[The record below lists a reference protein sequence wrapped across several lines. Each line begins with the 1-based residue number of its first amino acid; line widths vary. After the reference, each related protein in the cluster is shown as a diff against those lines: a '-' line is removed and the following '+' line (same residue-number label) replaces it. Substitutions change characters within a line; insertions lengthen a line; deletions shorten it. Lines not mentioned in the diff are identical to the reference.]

1 MSRVRIGG
9 LIVAVAL
16 LGLAPA
22 VPAAASSLAQYMGM
36 DMGMSMGMAGAAG
49 SMLTSMR
56 GCGQGQQNAP
66 ASAIA
71 ELPKVNVNI
80 YDGSFVPS
88 DVTIPAGTIVVWTN
102 RGTSPHTS
110 TAWNRWDSGILR
122 PGQACMAWFVTP
134 GTYQYLSIVAADG
147 GTMTGSVT
155 VSGALP

>member
-22 VPAAASSLAQYMGM
+22 VPAAASSLAQYM
-36 DMGMSMGMAGAAG
+36 DMGMGMSTGMGGASG
-49 SMLTSMR
+49 SMMTSMR
-56 GCGQGQQNAP
+56 GCGQGQQNVP

-88 DVTIPAGTIVVWTN
+88 DVTVPAGTIVVWTN
-102 RGTSPHTS
+102 QGSSPHTT
-110 TAWNRWDSGILR
+110 TAWNRWDSGVLR
-122 PGQACMAWFVTP
+122 PGQGCMA
-134 GTYQYLSIVAADG
+134 
-147 GTMTGSVT
+147 
-155 VSGALP
+155 